1 LPDLKFRVTTQHV
14 RVPAVFPVCFLI
26 LIPAASHGLILYPQL
41 LVDHKERT
49 VVPDLRAVPDDT
61 KWRIATHYAAHLA
74 AIYEN
79 VFRPV
84 IQNRYDELEQEV
96 WMHMAH
102 FSSEIAKSLTLPVDT
117 ARDLAE
123 SLRLVT
129 TIVFGP
135 DLKEEILEVGKDGAV
150 IIIRR
155 CPLITGE
162 SFSTNGPFHRCMAF
176 TLSSLKKMNPDYSSR
191 FVRAMC
197 MGDRQCEIKIEP
209 DKESQKKPVKINP

>member
-1 LPDLKFRVTTQHV
+1 M
-14 RVPAVFPVCFLI
+14 
-26 LIPAASHGLILYPQL
+26 
-41 LVDHKERT
+41 
-49 VVPDLRAVPDDT
+49 PDLRSVPDDT
-61 KWRIATHYAAHLA
+61 KWRIATQYAAHLA
-74 AIYEN
+74 AIYES

-84 IQNRYDELEQEV
+84 IQNRYDELDQEV
-96 WMHMAH
+96 WMHLGQ
-102 FSSEIAKSLTLPVDT
+102 FSSEIAWSLQLPVET

-155 CPLITGE
+155 CPLITGG
-162 SFSTNGPFHRCMAF
+162 SFSKNGPFHQCMAF
-176 TLSSLKKMNPDYSSR
+176 TLSSLKKMNPDFSSR

-209 DKESQKKPVKINP
+209 DTESQKKPARKSP

>member
-1 LPDLKFRVTTQHV
+1 MVSPEHFFFFPFFLNPVPDV
-14 RVPAVFPVCFLI
+14 
-26 LIPAASHGLILYPQL
+26 SHGLILHPQL
-41 LVDHKERT
+41 LLDYKERK
-49 VVPDLRAVPDDT
+49 VVPDLRSVPDDT
-61 KWRIATHYAAHLA
+61 KWRIATQYAAHVA

-84 IQNRYDELEQEV
+84 VQTRYDELEQEV
-96 WMHMAH
+96 WMHMAQ
-102 FSSEIAKSLTLPVDT
+102 FSNEIAKSLRLPVET

-129 TIVFGP
+129 SIVFGP
-135 DLKEEILEVGKDGAV
+135 DLKEEILEVGNDGAV
-150 IIIRR
+150 IVIRR

-162 SFSTNGPFHRCMAF
+162 AISTNGPFHRCMAF
-176 TLSSLKKMNPDYSSR
+176 TISSQKKLNPDYSTR

-209 DKESQKKPVKINP
+209 DKESQKKPARKSP